1 MNRIRFNGKYTIQN
15 GDVQVAGL
23 YNEEISIN
31 MVDVGISFIS
41 LMALDDTFDRIDVL
55 DENGKV
61 VRTYY
66 DYKKKIS
73 FENNQGVNEKGEYVI
88 LNGVLVLSKE
98 KQFIDS
104 LDNVQAI
111 ATETKDGLEE
121 TKAFV
126 NEIATTLNLNFDFEK
141 STLEE
146 CKEYQILVS
155 KKELANYFAENPLQS
170 SIGGAF
176 SITIEK
182 QNLMTSNALAWAVK
196 LLPSVLGV
204 VKESGIDFSSIKAP
218 EIIKLIEEVMG
229 IVQSVPIPWNE
240 TDKECIDY
248 SIKDYV
254 TIMVE
259 MDAFIKP
266 RVSKQQQY
274 EIVINACKTKEEIK
288 AIKFDYAEPNGDVYE
303 EEV

>member
-170 SIGGAF
+170 SIGGSF
-176 SITIEK
+176 SLTIEK
-182 QNLMTSNALAWAVK
+182 QNLMTSNALAWGVK
-196 LLPSVLGV
+196 LLPSVLLA
-204 VKESGIDFSSIKAP
+204 VKESNIDFTNIKAP
-218 EIIKLIEEVMG
+218 ELIKLTEQVMG
-229 IVQSVPIPWNE
+229 IAMESPIPWNE
-240 TDKECIDY
+240 TDKECTEY
-248 SIKDYV
+248 SIKDYI

-274 EIVINACKTKEEIK
+274 EVMINACKTKEEVK
-288 AIKFDYAEPNGDVYE
+288 AIEFDYTEPNGDVYE